1 MTLYL
6 RDRGKRARGLPP
18 STHLGE
24 DRIHLLL
31 TELRHE
37 TESHDFLL
45 VRLWVEQQI
54 RLLIVQRVEETT
66 LHPQVGVATTSLLG
80 QQRAI

>member
-1 MTLYL
+1 MTLYFV
-6 RDRGKRARGLPP
+6 ARGLPP

-31 TELRHE
+31 TELRHQ
-37 TESHDFLL
+37 TESHDLL
-45 VRLWVEQQI
+45 LIRLWIEQQI

-66 LHPQVGVATTSLLG
+66 LHSQVGVATTSLLG